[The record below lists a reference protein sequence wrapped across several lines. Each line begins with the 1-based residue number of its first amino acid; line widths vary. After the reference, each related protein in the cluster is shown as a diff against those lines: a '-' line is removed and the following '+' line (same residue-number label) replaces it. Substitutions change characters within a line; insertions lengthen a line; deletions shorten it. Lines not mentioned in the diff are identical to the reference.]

1 MIWMW
6 LRRMLE
12 GLRSSIM
19 GRLWRWAISRVF
31 GIWRI
36 LRAMRDWKTY
46 SCGCLR
52 RRARTRLDDERCES
66 TRNCW
71 NPGPILG
78 KGTFHQGYDTRPNY
92 WRSFLCNLRPLL
104 AILGIL
110 SHSNDCRHSGRTR
123 NSRLPRN
130 RIAARRGHHALA
142 RPRNRRAEET
152 VEKPLHRTRLGSESA
167 SHYSTDSWNPCRD
180 C

>member
-19 GRLWRWAISRVF
+19 GRLWRW
-31 GIWRI
+31 
-36 LRAMRDWKTY
+36 
-46 SCGCLR
+46 
-52 RRARTRLDDERCES
+52 ARTRLDDERCES

-92 WRSFLCNLRPLL
+92 WRSFLCNLHPLRQFYVPLVLEQGRLDNRPL
-104 AILGIL
+104 G
-110 SHSNDCRHSGRTR
+110 SCRQSRPRTI
-123 NSRLPRN
+123 SRWADTERLQWR
-130 RIAARRGHHALA
+130 RAAR
-142 RPRNRRAEET
+142 
-152 VEKPLHRTRLGSESA
+152 
-167 SHYSTDSWNPCRD
+167 
-180 C
+180 